1 MVPRGKLL
9 TGKLDGITV
18 LAVVGEITRKTTEKK
33 VKITH
38 TLKKRLTWSE
48 PAFDLFSNDGTVNE

>member
-1 MVPRGKLL
+1 M

-38 TLKKRLTWSE
+38 TLKKRMTWSE